1 MKIYLLY
8 RKDIVGSD
16 EYDSKVVVAD
26 NEQRAR
32 ELANEDV
39 GDEGYDIWNNPDI
52 VVCEE
57 VDDTI
62 EGVVIASFIAG

>member
-32 ELANEDV
+32 ELAKEDV